1 MTKQYLHMH
10 GQKGRLLLV
19 KNYRKRDNKDSVR
32 HGNQLFRVDFNLT
45 IDLLFM
51 FYFAGPLAGLM
62 YKCAVWP
69 TNLWNIWQCSHN
81 MRKKNDSD
89 NESDIALK
97 YVIFL
102 LHDLD

>member
-1 MTKQYLHMH
+1 M
-10 GQKGRLLLV
+10 

-69 TNLWNIWQCSHN
+69 EHL
-81 MRKKNDSD
+81 
-89 NESDIALK
+89 
-97 YVIFL
+97 
-102 LHDLD
+102 